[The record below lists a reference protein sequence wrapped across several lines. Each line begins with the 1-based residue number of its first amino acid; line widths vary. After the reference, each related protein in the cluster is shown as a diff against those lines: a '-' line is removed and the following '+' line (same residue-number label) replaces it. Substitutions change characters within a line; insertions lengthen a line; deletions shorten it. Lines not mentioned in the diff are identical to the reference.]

1 MKTLFPTMRVR
12 MKHAAFGLAML
23 AACLAAALPLSAQA
37 RPDAS
42 VTLSPAQQYG
52 MALEAQTEED
62 YPALLRWLR
71 ASAGA
76 GHLPAQEMLGVV
88 LLGGPSLYGQ
98 KIATDPCEARYW
110 LRQAAANGGSASL
123 PRALAG
129 RPHGQ
134 GGVVCP

>member
-1 MKTLFPTMRVR
+1 M
-12 MKHAAFGLAML
+12 
-23 AACLAAALPLSAQA
+23 AALPASSVRGDVCGAEMVVLQQADLASA
-37 RPDAS
+37 R
-42 VTLSPAQQYG
+42 AQVSTVQRQLDQTRLATA
-52 MALEAQTEED
+52 ALIAGAAFHEI
-62 YPALLRWLR
+62 
-71 ASAGA
+71 AGA